1 MGDFPI
7 AATQLERVRYFL
19 KRKSPGE
26 ICEVSVKAP
35 RGSDVIEVENH
46 VLNEIVSTE
55 LLIINARNRAN
66 VKMLTGWND
75 DEITQQVS
83 AILKAAKE
91 GMEPTPPEEKKSGI
105 IRPTPATVKS
115 SAPGSSTLPPGG
127 ARPSASNQTP
137 YLTKQGKNKI
147 PDGTSTSRPLPL

>member
-1 MGDFPI
+1 MSHQGMGDIPI
-7 AATQLERVRYFL
+7 ATTQLERVRYFL

-55 LLIINARNRAN
+55 LQTINARNRAN

-91 GMEPTPPEEKKSGI
+91 GMEPTPPEDKKNMPT
-105 IRPTPATVKS
+105 IRTTPATVKS
-115 SAPGSSTLPPGG
+115 STPGSSILFQLV
-127 ARPSASNQTP
+127 RPSR
-137 YLTKQGKNKI
+137 I
-147 PDGTSTSRPLPL
+147 RPPT

>member
-1 MGDFPI
+1 MSHQGMGDIPI
-7 AATQLERVRYFL
+7 ATTQLERVRYFL

-55 LLIINARNRAN
+55 LQTINARNRAN

-91 GMEPTPPEEKKSGI
+91 GMEPTPPEDKKNMPTI
-105 IRPTPATVKS
+105 PRPPV
-115 SAPGSSTLPPGG
+115 
-127 ARPSASNQTP
+127 SNQTP

-147 PDGTSTSRPLPL
+147 PDGTATTHPLPL